1 MSRVRPA
8 VTGGAA
14 LLAATLAGCAGTP
27 VDRGMLGALRP
38 LAEFPAP
45 EAVRAAPT
53 TIGFGDDDRGFAP
66 GDVAVYG
73 LVLETHD
80 AVRRWLAEIAFDHG
94 PDDVQ
99 TIRGV
104 TVNGRHATIR
114 SRGIHLRVR
123 VSDEHGALLRESTA
137 AVGDTFLRTGI
148 VPAAEMS
155 HRYGW
160 TQDSAPAMLG
170 AEETALLATSI
181 LALPTLFAIVQDN
194 EALAPILWDTVST
207 PSWWSVVTNLGVHV
221 GISAETDQARFDG
234 PDVLGSG
241 PTCTFPVTIYA
252 NDEPALLCTLH
263 ATDPR
268 PPFRLG
274 AGIVAAEA
282 VHPTDAG
289 RRFSMRLLAARR
301 GASPQPP
308 GDAPP

>member
-1 MSRVRPA
+1 MSRARGTA
-8 VTGGAA
+8 GAA
-14 LLAATLAGCAGTP
+14 LLAALAGCAGAP

-38 LAEFPAP
+38 LAEFPSP
-45 EAVRAAPT
+45 EAVHAAPT

-66 GDVAVYG
+66 GDVAIFG
-73 LVLETHD
+73 LVLETHG

-94 PDDVQ
+94 PDDVR
-99 TIRGV
+99 TMLGV
-104 TVNGRHATIR
+104 TVNGQHATIP
-114 SRGIHLRVR
+114 SRDVHLRVR
-123 VSDEHGALLRESTA
+123 VSDADGAPLRESTA

-160 TQDSAPAMLG
+160 TDASPPADLDE
-170 AEETALLATSI
+170 EETRLLATSI
-181 LALPTLFAIVQDN
+181 LALPTLFRIVQDN

-207 PSWWSVVTNLGVHV
+207 PSWWSVVTNLGVRV
-221 GISAETDQARFDG
+221 GIRAETDQARFDG

-301 GASPQPP
+301 GS
-308 GDAPP
+308 D